1 MADQTN
7 SLVAGLF
14 GLDPYQIQQQRNQ
27 QAQDYAAKVA
37 GMDGFQA
44 AKFGIGQGAA
54 GLTRGIAGMMGMVD
68 PMEQEAQEQQ
78 AMLQGVDMS
87 DPASIRQRALQI
99 QDPKVK
105 LLLGNLADQIESRNA
120 ETELNKAHAAYYG
133 KGGASSGS
141 SQKLAKLS
149 IARNDALK
157 AGINGGLSGQEL
169 MDFVDQQVQ
178 AVANL
183 WDQQNPSTITTPAVA
198 PNANSTMTDNSA
210 IPLSDNISISND
222 LKITQE
228 QKDLM
233 IEEATKMGDM
243 KAVEAIKK
251 LPVEKPPVFLQS
263 KAKVAGDVKLAQ
275 TTAEKDPMLAA
286 REAAAKETGKG
297 SAESRNKFYQQASD
311 ADVSVQKLDRV
322 INEID
327 NSSFRPGA
335 FADLRTSINK
345 AIALLGGREAAKN
358 ASDSEIMDA
367 LLGQDVFNLM
377 GALGLGS
384 KQMDTPAERE
394 FMREVLAGTRTM
406 ERSSLKRLAEIRK
419 ADAQSTI
426 DRFNSEVDSGSWDD
440 WFKQSGRPKKKFGVN
455 GSVGGEEHW
464 ARINGKLVRVK

>member
-14 GLDPYQIQQQRNQ
+14 GLTPYQIEQQRNQ
-27 QAQDYAAKVA
+27 QAQDYAEKIAS
-37 GMDGFQA
+37 MDGFQA

-54 GLTRGIAGMMGMVD
+54 GLTRAIGGMMGMVD
-68 PMEQEAQEQQ
+68 PMEQQAQEQQ

-120 ETELNKAHAAYYG
+120 ETELKKAHAAYYD
-133 KGGASSGS
+133 KGGASGGS
-141 SQKLAKLS
+141 IQKAAKLS

-169 MDFVDQQVQ
+169 MDFVEQQVK
-178 AVANL
+178 AVSDL
-183 WDQQNPSTITTPAVA
+183 WDQQNPSSTTPAIA
-198 PNANSTMTDNSA
+198 SNANPTITDNST
-210 IPLSDNISISND
+210 IPLSDNISISKD

-233 IEEATKMGDM
+233 IEEATKIGDM

-286 REAAAKETGKG
+286 REAAAKEAGKG

-311 ADVSVQKLDRV
+311 ANVSIQKLDRV
-322 INEID
+322 INEIE

-358 ASDSEIMDA
+358 ARDSEIMDA

-419 ADAQSTI
+419 ADAQSII

-440 WFKQSGRPKKKFGVN
+440 WFKQSGRPKKKFGINKSVN
-455 GSVGGEEHW
+455 KPTVSNW
-464 ARINGKLVRVK
+464 